1 MMKVSGEAPDITSKR
16 LDIFKTIV
24 GNDAIMAEHKGKDGF
39 YMRNYALLIFAA
51 NNMPE
56 ISIPDDAYYN
66 RLRIIRYN
74 KSVDKSM
81 WINNLPKRLYK
92 ESLGTIL
99 RFAVEGLKRFIINGM
114 ELTHIEMSDR
124 YVDEYRNDANSFM
137 SFITQFVKYESN
149 SILLSRDLFRA
160 YSEYCFQNML
170 KPIGTNKCSSMLLG
184 KFSEASKATS
194 GHSGDKCYRGLICT
208 YPINEEK

>member
-1 MMKVSGEAPDITSKR
+1 MLNVSGEAPDITAKR

-81 WINNLPKRLYK
+81 QINNLPERLYK

-99 RFAVEGLKRFIINGM
+99 RFAIDGLKRFIDNEM